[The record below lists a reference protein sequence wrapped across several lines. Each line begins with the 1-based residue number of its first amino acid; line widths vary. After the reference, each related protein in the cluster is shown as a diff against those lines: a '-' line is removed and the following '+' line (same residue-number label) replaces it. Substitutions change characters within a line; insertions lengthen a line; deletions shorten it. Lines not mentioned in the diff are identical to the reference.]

1 MMPCGGSVFP
11 ASTVYTSYAPAY
23 MAPPQM
29 MPAVAPGPQGNGGG
43 NSYQYPTVWSGDNV
57 LSGGQMEWAAEDAA
71 QHALNLDN
79 WRIKILESK
88 RRQAELQGEIRE
100 ASTAEGLRG
109 SPMALRQQEGPTEL
123 SEIKHQIATLARG
136 TEEAV
141 GAMQNEVAFDSPCF
155 EFRSGKGSFQSFLH
169 QPAKAG
175 RIFPDLQVW
184 NRSIV
189 HEYGI
194 RLR

>member
-1 MMPCGGSVFP
+1 MVPCVGGVLP

-23 MAPPQM
+23 SMPPQM
-29 MPAVAPGPQGNGGG
+29 MPAVNPAPQGNA
-43 NSYQYPTVWSGDNV
+43 YQYPTVWSGDNV
-57 LSGGQMEWAAEDAA
+57 LSGGQLEWAAEDSA

-88 RRQAELQGEIRE
+88 RRQAELQAEIRE
-100 ASTAEGLRG
+100 ASTAAGLQS
-109 SPMALRQQEGPTEL
+109 SPMALSQQEGPTEL

-141 GAMQNEVAFDSPCF
+141 DAMQKEVTFDSPCLEKSSF
-155 EFRSGKGSFQSFLH
+155 ESFPH

-175 RIFPDLQVW
+175 RIFPELQVW
-184 NRSIV
+184 YQSIV
-189 HEYGI
+189 HEHGI
-194 RLR
+194 RL